1 MNVIAGNP
9 EVERVIGGSSRWRE
23 EASTLR
29 EILLEC
35 GLTEE
40 LKWRKPCYVH
50 GGKNICIIQEMKHF
64 LALLFFKGALL
75 KDPDGLLERQGPHSR
90 SGFRMRFTG
99 VREVTEAAGSIRAYV
114 REAIQ
119 VEEAGLKVE
128 KGTDLEYPDELVER
142 FNADPDLKAAFERL
156 TPGRQRFYVI
166 HFSGAKKSRTRAA
179 RIERYRQNILDGKGF
194 NDR

>member
-9 EVERVIGGSSRWRE
+9 EVERAIGGSSRWRE

-50 GGKNICIIQEMKHF
+50 EGKNICIIQEMKHF

-75 KDPDGLLERQGPHSR
+75 KDPDGLLERQGPNSR

-99 VREVTEAAGSIRAYV
+99 VGEVTEAAGSIRAYV

-119 VEEAGLKVE
+119 IEEAGLAVE
-128 KGTDLEYPDELVER
+128 KGTDPEYPDELVER
-142 FNADPDLKAAFERL
+142 FNADPDFRAAFERL

-166 HFSGAKKSRTRAA
+166 HFSSAKKSQTRAA
-179 RIERYRQNILDGKGF
+179 RIERYRQKILDGKGF

>member
-1 MNVIAGNP
+1 MNVSAGNP
-9 EVERVIGGSSRWRE
+9 EVERAIGGSSRWRA

-40 LKWRKPCYVH
+40 LKWRKPCYLH
-50 GGKNICIIQEMKHF
+50 EGKNICIIQEMKHF
-64 LALLFFKGALL
+64 LALLFFRGALL
-75 KDPDGLLERQGPHSR
+75 EDPEGLLERQGPHSR

-114 REAIQ
+114 REAIR
-119 VEEAGLKVE
+119 VEEAGLAVE
-128 KGTDLEYPDELVER
+128 KGTDVEYPDELVER

-156 TPGRQRFYVI
+156 TPGRRRFYLI

-179 RIERYRQNILDGKGF
+179 RIERYRRKILDGKGF

>member
-1 MNVIAGNP
+1 MTGNP
-9 EVERVIGGSSRWRE
+9 EVESAISASTRWPE
-23 EASTLR
+23 EASRLR
-29 EILLEC
+29 GILLEC

-40 LKWRKPCYVH
+40 LKWRSPCYVH

-75 KDPDGLLERQGPHSR
+75 KDPDGLLERQGPNSR

-99 VREVTEAAGSIRAYV
+99 VREVNEAAESIRAYV
-114 REAIQ
+114 REAIE
-119 VEEAGLKVE
+119 VEEAGLAVE
-128 KGTDLEYPDELVER
+128 KRTDLQYPEELVGR
-142 FNADPDLKAAFERL
+142 FDADPDFKAAFEIL

-179 RIERYRQNILDGKGF
+179 RIEKYRQKILDGKGF
-194 NDR
+194 HDR

>member
-9 EVERVIGGSSRWRE
+9 EVERAIGGSSRWRE

-50 GGKNICIIQEMKHF
+50 EGKNICIIQEMKHF
-64 LALLFFKGALL
+64 LTLLFFKGALL

-90 SGFRMRFTG
+90 SGLRMRFTG
-99 VREVTEAAGSIRAYV
+99 VREVTEGAGSIRAYV

-119 VEEAGLKVE
+119 IEEAGLEVE
-128 KGTDLEYPDELVER
+128 KGTDPEYPEELVDR
-142 FNADPDLKAAFERL
+142 FDADPDFKTAFERL

-166 HFSGAKKSRTRAA
+166 HFSSAKKSRTRAA
-179 RIERYRQNILDGKGF
+179 RIERYRQKILDGKGF

>member
-1 MNVIAGNP
+1 MNVSAGNP
-9 EVERVIGGSSRWRE
+9 EVERAIGGSSRWRA

-40 LKWRKPCYVH
+40 LKWRKPCYLH
-50 GGKNICIIQEMKHF
+50 EGKNICIIQEMKHF
-64 LALLFFKGALL
+64 LALLFFRGALL
-75 KDPDGLLERQGPHSR
+75 KDPEGLLERQGPHSR

-114 REAIQ
+114 REAIR
-119 VEEAGLKVE
+119 VEEAGLAVE
-128 KGTDLEYPDELVER
+128 KGTDVEYPDELVER

-156 TPGRQRFYVI
+156 TPGRRRFYLI

-179 RIERYRQNILDGKGF
+179 RIERYRRKILDGKGF